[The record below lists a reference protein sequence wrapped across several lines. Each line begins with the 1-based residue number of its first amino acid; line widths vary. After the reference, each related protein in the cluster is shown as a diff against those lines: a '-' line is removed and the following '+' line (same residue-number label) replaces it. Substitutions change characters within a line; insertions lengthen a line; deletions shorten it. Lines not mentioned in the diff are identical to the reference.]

1 MTFDTQRHVRKYR
14 LQSNLLLVT
23 VLATILCAFGL
34 LAYWHSTVYT
44 GTSTSFI
51 GVLTSPKVM
60 FSSVTLFTVV
70 YAILR
75 WSAERAGGWGRS
87 VYPNLIPVVED
98 VLAPLVSQA
107 KLPRMPRVV
116 IDHSLE
122 VNALMSGFFAKRPSL
137 ILTTGLVH
145 EINTYELRGIVAHE
159 VAHLVN
165 KDGWRVL
172 ALTCASKPLAML
184 DALMW
189 WSLCLLFV
197 FALLGQAA
205 LLHDGLFL
213 GGAIV
218 VVSVTRLAV
227 ELQVRA
233 HSRAREYLADQTARS
248 LLGGSGEPLAS
259 GLVVL
264 PLKADATG
272 LRRLLSTHP
281 STPERI
287 YALMHGEPLPL

>member
-34 LAYWHSTVYT
+34 LAYWHSTVYI
-44 GTSTSFI
+44 GESISFI

-60 FSSVTLFTVV
+60 FSSVMFFTVV
-70 YAILR
+70 HAILR
-75 WSAERAGGWGRS
+75 WSAERAGGWGS
-87 VYPNLIPVVED
+87 SAYPHIIPVIED

-107 KLPRMPRVV
+107 KLPCMPRVTIERSPV
-116 IDHSLE
+116 
-122 VNALMSGFFAKRPSL
+122 VNALMSGFFAKRPRL

-165 KDGWRVL
+165 KDGRRVF
-172 ALTCASKPLAML
+172 ALTCAVKPLAML

-197 FALLGQAA
+197 FALLGQSA

-218 VVSVTRLAV
+218 VVSATRFAF
-227 ELQVRA
+227 ELQARA

-259 GLVVL
+259 GLAVL
-264 PLKADATG
+264 PFKSDATG
-272 LRRLLSTHP
+272 LKRLLSTHP

-287 YALMHGEPLPL
+287 HALMHGKPMPL